1 MKQIGQLK
9 AYTFDE
15 VKDEIIGKQ
24 GSAER
29 DSYEAKLQDEL
40 QSYQIGAAI
49 RHARESQNLSQEQLG
64 KMIGVQ
70 KAQISRLENGKNIT
84 ISTMRR
90 VFHAMNLPVKI
101 DMGPIGVFSL

>member
-1 MKQIGQLK
+1 MKQIGKLT

-15 VKDEIIGKQ
+15 VKDEIIGKV
-24 GSAER
+24 GTAER
-29 DSYEAKLQDEL
+29 DAYETQLQEEL
-40 QSYQIGAAI
+40 QSFQIGAAI
-49 RHARESQNLSQEQLG
+49 RQARESKNLSQEQLG

-90 VFHAMNLPVKI
+90 VFRAMNLPVKI
-101 DMGPIGVFSL
+101 DMGPIGVFAL